1 MAKGKPK
8 VNSTQEHLR
17 IAEVRDGTIIVGN
30 GELRQVLL
38 VSSVNFALKSED
50 EQNAIV
56 FQFQNFLNSLSFPI
70 QIVMQSRR
78 LDLAPYLGKLQ
89 ERLENEQNELI
100 RMQIADYIEFIKRL
114 LSVANIMDKNFFV
127 VVSLLP
133 QVTKKGGFF
142 ADLLGSKKRQE
153 IHIPADQF
161 AQYKQQLA
169 QRVGVIMSGL
179 ATMGLRSAL
188 LSTQQLV
195 ELFYAA
201 YNPEEATKE
210 RLTYTQL
217 LSAPVV
223 RREGEQ
229 EAPIA
234 PLPAALPSQEPV
246 RSMTLAQDSPPAPG
260 VPDLFQALLPQTT
273 ATRGVPE
280 QPPAAPPAPSPSQQK
295 GSGR

>member
-8 VNSTQEHLR
+8 VVSTQEHLR
-17 IAEVRDGTIIVGN
+17 IAEIRDGTLILTN

-38 VSSVNFALKSED
+38 VSSINFALKSED
-50 EQNAIV
+50 EQNAII

-89 ERLENEQNELI
+89 ERLDNEQNEMI
-100 RMQIADYIEFIKRL
+100 RIQIADYMEFIKRL

-127 VVSLLP
+127 VVPFSP
-133 QVTKKGGFF
+133 PVTKKGGFLN
-142 ADLLGSKKRQE
+142 DLLGSRKRQD
-153 IHIPADQF
+153 IHIPADAF
-161 AQYKQQLA
+161 AEYKKNLT
-169 QRVGVIMSGL
+169 QRINVITAGLSG
-179 ATMGLRSAL
+179 MGLRSAP

-195 ELFYAA
+195 ELFYAT

-223 RREGEQ
+223 RREGEEQVGRARQSVVSNIQSNVGPASPEVFGDQLVQ
-229 EAPIA
+229 EAAEQPNPFA
-234 PLPAALPSQEPV
+234 DLLPAERNRAGGKP
-246 RSMTLAQDSPPAPG
+246 
-260 VPDLFQALLPQTT
+260 
-273 ATRGVPE
+273 
-280 QPPAAPPAPSPSQQK
+280 
-295 GSGR
+295 